1 MGNES
6 VKQRKIREIMF
17 SIENLVRNAYNS
29 GYEQAKEENREKA
42 GEASAYTEG
51 VAYGMGEGRKEAWNL
66 AGSILNMGVANFLHA
81 FKGKA
86 ETMPDLFK
94 AVDYETARDLYN
106 RFVEDRQ
113 AISVGDEVIAQGDDR
128 FVVTWISADGDCIG
142 GIDANGE
149 PKSYEKSFCVRTGTK
164 FRVWLPVE
172 ERIADKVDKLAH
184 DGLTSVH
191 CDLANAVKKA
201 LS

>member
-1 MGNES
+1 MENES
-6 VKQRKIREIMF
+6 VKQRIIRKIMF

-66 AGSILNMGVANFLHA
+66 AGSILNMGLASFLHA

-113 AISVGDEVIAQGDDR
+113 AISVGDEVIAQGDR

-172 ERIADKVDKLAH
+172 EHLADKVDKLAYDGLAYVH
-184 DGLTSVH
+184 DGI
-191 CDLANAVKKA
+191 AYAVKET
-201 LS
+201 LG

>member
-1 MGNES
+1 MENES
-6 VKQRKIREIMF
+6 VKNRKIREIMF

-29 GYEQAKEENREKA
+29 GYEQTKEENREKA

-51 VAYGMGEGRKEAWNL
+51 VAYGTDEGRKEAWNL

-81 FKGKA
+81 FKEKA

-94 AVDYETARDLYN
+94 TVDYETARDLYN

-128 FVVTWISADGDCIG
+128 FVVTRA
-142 GIDANGE
+142 
-149 PKSYEKSFCVRTGTK
+149 R
-164 FRVWLPVE
+164 
-172 ERIADKVDKLAH
+172 
-184 DGLTSVH
+184 
-191 CDLANAVKKA
+191 
-201 LS
+201 